1 MGDDINEK
9 ALNALA
15 IFKAGVEW
23 QKEQTPWISVKREL
37 PKDDENKF
45 VTNYLSGALSV
56 AFYDNGKWFATYTGD
71 EIIGI
76 SHWMHIPV
84 CK

>member
-1 MGDDINEK
+1 MENDINEA

-23 QKEQTPWISVKREL
+23 QKEQTPWISVKKEL
-37 PKDDENKF
+37 PTDDENKF

-56 AFYDNGKWFATYTGD
+56 AFYDDGTWFAAYTGD